1 METAVSR
8 PMTKMRARGPIQLRQ
23 ESSGPRFYVGD
34 EGIHAGD
41 AVVLDLGYDGH
52 PVTFRYEWSY
62 YLDRP
67 VLLYAPNG
75 RRFEVSVHEFQMWE
89 ATLPER

>member
-1 METAVSR
+1 MSR
-8 PMTKMRARGPIQLRQ
+8 PTTKMRARGPIRLRE
-23 ESSGPRFYVGD
+23 ESSGPRFYVGE

-41 AVVLDLGYDGH
+41 AVVLDLGDGH
-52 PVTFRYEWSY
+52 PVVFRYEWSY
-62 YLDRP
+62 YLERP

-75 RRFEVSVHEFQMWE
+75 RCFEVSVEEFQKWE